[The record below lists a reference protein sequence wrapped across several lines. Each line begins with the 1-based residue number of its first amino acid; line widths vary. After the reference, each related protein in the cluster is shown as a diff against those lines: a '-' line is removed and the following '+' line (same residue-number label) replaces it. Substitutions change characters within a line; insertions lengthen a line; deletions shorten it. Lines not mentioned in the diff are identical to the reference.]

1 MTIITT
7 ITSSLLSTSY
17 SESFSSSFSPYRT
30 VLLPNLKFKTNHIQ
44 RCKIAS
50 LKKSKDTSS
59 NSSNSS
65 NSYKPIEYIPMQ
77 PYGDDA
83 TEGDPQLKRDGYK
96 IVRNVF
102 KDKERLNFIH
112 RLADVYDM
120 NMFEFVDK
128 DGLFR
133 HIIEPLM
140 KDEMFIKEYRKV
152 YGGPFLWQKATI
164 HRKKKKIP
172 KPFIKEHIHQFDKEC
187 MTAEHMDIT
196 ETPNSPLTITA
207 YIAVSDQTPEDTS
220 KLLIYP
226 QSHLEDIKIPLDNFD
241 YVSSQP
247 FAYHEH
253 LPLFC
258 KINSIVDCYPQLDWV
273 RECLYHLIVLDPPEY
288 KVLKSTFLL
297 MLFNPSIFNITPV
310 PIELRK
316 GDVLFFLSNV
326 LHGSTPHQNE
336 LTSRVSLAVRGGY
349 PYYEESSLISE
360 CVNDIF
366 YQREQKRQ
374 NHFLFSGTP
383 DMIADI
389 HDKHKYEDIIY
400 EI

>member
-1 MTIITT
+1 MTRITTFARTT
-7 ITSSLLSTSY
+7 ITSSLVSTSD
-17 SESFSSSFSPYRT
+17 SESFFSSYSLYRT

-50 LKKSKDTSS
+50 LKKSKDNT
-59 NSSNSS
+59 
-65 NSYKPIEYIPMQ
+65 YKPIEYIPMQ
-77 PYGDDA
+77 PYGHDYD
-83 TEGDPQLKRDGYK
+83 TQIYTDGYK

-112 RLADVYDM
+112 RLADVYNM
-120 NMFEFVDK
+120 NMSEFVDK
-128 DGLFR
+128 DQLFR

-140 KDEMFIKEYRKV
+140 KDKTFIEEYKKV
-152 YGGPFLWQKATI
+152 YGGPFLWQKVTI
-164 HRKKKKIP
+164 HRKKKKLP
-172 KPFIKEHIHQFDKEC
+172 KTFIEEHVQQFDKEC
-187 MTAEHMDIT
+187 ITAEHMDIT

-207 YIAVSDQTPEDTS
+207 YIAISDQTTEDTS

-226 QSHLEDIKIPLDNFD
+226 QSHLEDIKIPLNNFD

-247 FAYHEH
+247 FAYHEYQS
-253 LPLFC
+253 LFS
-258 KINSIVDCYPQLDWV
+258 KINSIVECNPELDWV

-297 MLFNPSIFNITPV
+297 MLFNPSIFDITPV
-310 PIELRK
+310 PIKLHK
-316 GDVLFFLSNV
+316 GDVVFFLSNV

-336 LTSRVSLAVRGGY
+336 LTSRVSLAIRGGY

-360 CVNDIF
+360 CVNDNF
-366 YQREQKRQ
+366 YERQPKKQ
-374 NHFLFSGTP
+374 NHFLFSGTK

-389 HDKHKYEDIIY
+389 YDKHKYEDIIY

>member
-1 MTIITT
+1 MNKPLNQIQNLTMTTIT

-30 VLLPNLKFKTNHIQ
+30 VLLPTLKFKTNHIQ

-50 LKKSKDTSS
+50 LKKS
-59 NSSNSS
+59 NHH
-65 NSYKPIEYIPMQ
+65 KPIEYIPMQ
-77 PYGDDA
+77 PYGDD
-83 TEGDPQLKRDGYK
+83 TEGDIQLKRDGYK

-140 KDEMFIKEYRKV
+140 KDETFIKEYRKV

-172 KPFIKEHIHQFDKEC
+172 KMYTEQQIRQFDKEC
-187 MTAEHMDIT
+187 MTAEHLDIT

-207 YIAVSDQTPEDTS
+207 YIAVSDQTAEYTS

-226 QSHLEDIKIPLDNFD
+226 QSHLEDIKIPVDNFD

-253 LPLFC
+253 LPLFS

-297 MLFNPSIFNITPV
+297 MLFNPSMFNIEPV
-310 PIELRK
+310 PIKLAK
-316 GDVLFFLSNV
+316 GDVLL
-326 LHGSTPHQNE
+326 Q
-336 LTSRVSLAVRGGY
+336 LA
-349 PYYEESSLISE
+349 
-360 CVNDIF
+360 
-366 YQREQKRQ
+366 
-374 NHFLFSGTP
+374 
-383 DMIADI
+383 
-389 HDKHKYEDIIY
+389 
-400 EI
+400 